1 MADIRINMHS
11 DTQSRPTP
19 GMKEAMMAA
28 ELGDEQSMTDPTTI
42 RLGETV
48 AELLGK
54 EAAVLM
60 PSGTMCNIAAIA
72 VHCRTGDEI
81 ICDRTSHI
89 INAEAGALAMFGAM
103 VRPLDGRNGIYGPD
117 QLEEAVRPSRRHA
130 PRSRLVGVEQT
141 SNAGGGTVWPLE
153 TIRAV
158 AEVAEKHGLALHMDG
173 ARLMNAVVAT
183 GVPAGHQAA
192 PFDSVWIDL
201 SKGLGCPIG
210 GVLAGTTEFIHEI
223 WRWKQRLGGA
233 MRQSGVIAAA
243 GLYALENHV
252 DRMAE
257 DHANARVFAER
268 VANLPGISVDLDTV
282 QTNMI
287 FFDVSRSGISAP
299 AMQTGL
305 EERGVR
311 ITAVSQRRL
320 RAVTHLDV
328 SSADVEEAADAVR
341 AVLEEMPRDASGQAE
356 TRPARS
362 EQVL

>member
-19 GMKEAMMAA
+19 GMKDAMMAA
-28 ELGDEQSMTDPTTI
+28 ELGDEQSMNDPTTN

-48 AELLGK
+48 AAMLGK

-60 PSGTMCNIAAIA
+60 PSGTMCNVAAIA

-81 ICDRTSHI
+81 VCDRTSHI
-89 INAEAGALAMFGAM
+89 VNAESGALAMFGAM
-103 VRPLDGRNGIYGPD
+103 IRPLDGTNGIYTPG
-117 QLEEAVRPSRRHA
+117 QLEAAIRPDNRYA
-130 PRSRLVGVEQT
+130 PKSRLVEVEQT

-153 TIRAV
+153 SMQAV
-158 AEVAEKHGLALHMDG
+158 ADVAKKHDLILHMDG

-183 GVPAGHQAA
+183 AVAAKDQAA

-210 GVLAGTTEFIHEI
+210 GVLAGSKEFVHEA
-223 WRWKQRLGGA
+223 WQWKQRLGGA

-252 DRMAE
+252 ERMAE
-257 DHANARVFAER
+257 DHANARLFAER
-268 VANLPGISVDLDTV
+268 VANLPGISVDLETV

-287 FFDVSRSGISAP
+287 FFDVSRSGISAQ
-299 AMQTGL
+299 AMQAGL
-305 EERGVR
+305 AGKGVR
-311 ITAVSQRRL
+311 ISAVSPTRL

-328 SSADVEEAADAVR
+328 SNTDVEEAADAVR
-341 AVLEEMPRDASGQAE
+341 AVLEETPRD
-356 TRPARS
+356 RS
-362 EQVL
+362 TAAPHSAVAEQVL

>member
-11 DTQSRPTP
+11 DTQSQPTP
-19 GMKEAMMAA
+19 GMKDAMMAA
-28 ELGDEQSMTDPTTI
+28 KLGDEQSMTDPTATK
-42 RLGETV
+42 LSETV

-60 PSGTMCNIAAIA
+60 PSGTMCNVAAIA

-81 ICDRTSHI
+81 LCDRTSHI
-89 INAEAGALAMFGAM
+89 VNAEAGALAMFGAM
-103 VRPLDGRNGIYGPD
+103 VRPLEGEYGIFSPD
-117 QLEEAVRPSRRHA
+117 QLAAAIRPVNRNA
-130 PRSRLVGVEQT
+130 PRSRVVEVEQT

-153 TIRAV
+153 TLEAIADV
-158 AEVAEKHGLALHMDG
+158 AKNHELILHMDG

-183 GVPAGHQAA
+183 GVAAKVQAA

-210 GVLAGTTEFIHEI
+210 GVLAGSEDFIHEA
-223 WRWKQRLGGA
+223 WQWKQRLGGA

-252 DRMAE
+252 ERLAE
-257 DHANARVFAER
+257 DHSNARLFAER
-268 VANLPGISVDLDTV
+268 VANLPGISVDLETV

-287 FFDVSRSGISAP
+287 FFDVSRSGIPAQ
-299 AMQTGL
+299 AMQAGL
-305 EERGVR
+305 AEKGVR
-311 ITAVSQRRL
+311 ISAVSATRL

-328 SSADVEEAADAVR
+328 SNTDVEEAADAVR
-341 AVLEEMPRDASGQAE
+341 AVLEETLRDASMAE
-356 TRPARS
+356 PRPADA

>member
-1 MADIRINMHS
+1 MTDIRIDMHS

-19 GMKEAMMAA
+19 GMKDAMMAA

-42 RLGETV
+42 ALGETV

-60 PSGTMCNIAAIA
+60 PSGTMCNVAAIA
-72 VHCRTGDEI
+72 VHCRAGDEI
-81 ICDRTSHI
+81 VCDRTSHI
-89 INAEAGALAMFGAM
+89 VNAESGAFAMFGAM

-117 QLEEAVRPSRRHA
+117 QLEAAVRPVSRHA
-130 PRSRLVGVEQT
+130 PKSRLVEVEQT

-158 AEVAEKHGLALHMDG
+158 ADVAGKHGLVLHMDG

-183 GVPAGHQAA
+183 GVPAADQAA
-192 PFDSVWIDL
+192 PFDSAWIDL

-210 GVLAGTTEFIHEI
+210 GVLAGSAEFVRDV
-223 WRWKQRLGGA
+223 WQWKQRLGGA

-243 GLYALENHV
+243 GLYALEHHV
-252 DRMAE
+252 DRMAD
-257 DHANARVFAER
+257 DHANARLFAER
-268 VANLPGISVDLDTV
+268 VANLPGVSVDLDTV

-287 FFDVSRSGISAP
+287 FFDVSRSGVSAP
-299 AMQTGL
+299 ALQAGL
-305 EERGVR
+305 AERGVR
-311 ITAVSQRRL
+311 ITAVSGSRL

-328 SSADVEEAADAVR
+328 SGADVEEAADAVR
-341 AVLEEMPRDASGQAE
+341 AVLEDGPEAPRGRADAP
-356 TRPARS
+356 PARS
-362 EQVL
+362 ERVL